1 MIEKQYLANRIANAN
16 EAELVAIVYEGLL
29 DSLNDGIDFLSI
41 KADKQFSRS
50 IEKSR
55 EILAQLLATLEGNT
69 EIANN
74 LRSLYLYINQ
84 LITDASI
91 NKDGEK
97 LELAIK
103 VVMPVY
109 EGWKELAR
117 KDSKNIDGE
126 NNSPGPQIV
135 AGMTYGK
142 GQLNDYVVND
152 DSKWKKG

>member
-16 EAELVAIVYEGLL
+16 EAELVAIVYEGLI
-29 DSLNDGIDFLSI
+29 DSLKDGIDFLSI
-41 KADKQFSRS
+41 NAEDRFNKS

-55 EILAQLLATLEGNT
+55 EILAELLSTLEGNT

-74 LRSLYLYINQ
+74 LRSLYFYINQ

-91 NKDGEK
+91 KKDAEK

-103 VVMPVY
+103 VITPVY
-109 EGWKELAR
+109 EGWKELGAR
-117 KDSKNIDGE
+117 EGGKDSEDA
-126 NNSPGPQIV
+126 PQGPQIV
-135 AGMTYGK
+135 AGITYGK
-142 GQLNDYVVND
+142 GQLNDYVVNN

>member
-16 EAELVAIVYEGLL
+16 EAELVAIVYEGLI
-29 DSLNDGIDFLSI
+29 DSLKDGIDFLSI
-41 KADKQFSRS
+41 NAEDRFNKS

-55 EILAQLLATLEGNT
+55 EILAELLSTLEGDT

-74 LRSLYLYINQ
+74 LRSLYFYINE

-91 NKDGEK
+91 DKDGEK

-103 VVMPVY
+103 IITPVY
-109 EGWKELAR
+109 EGWKELGTKEGGR
-117 KDSKNIDGE
+117 DLEDT
-126 NNSPGPQIV
+126 PQGPQIV
-135 AGMTYGK
+135 AGITYGK
-142 GQLNDYVVND
+142 GQLNDYVVNN

>member
-16 EAELVAIVYEGLL
+16 GAELVSIVYEGLI

-41 KADKQFSRS
+41 NEEDRFIKS

-55 EILAQLLATLEGNT
+55 EILAELLSTLEGDT

-74 LRSLYLYINQ
+74 LRSLYFYINE

-91 NKDGEK
+91 DKDGEK

-103 VVMPVY
+103 IITPVY
-109 EGWKELAR
+109 EGWKELGTKEGGR
-117 KDSKNIDGE
+117 DLEDT
-126 NNSPGPQIV
+126 PQGPQIV
-135 AGMTYGK
+135 AGITYGK
-142 GQLNDYVVND
+142 GQLNDYVVNN

>member
-16 EAELVAIVYEGLL
+16 GAELVSIVYEGLI

-41 KADKQFSRS
+41 NAEDRFNKS

-55 EILAQLLATLEGNT
+55 EILAELLSTLEGDT

-74 LRSLYLYINQ
+74 LRSLYFYINE

-91 NKDGEK
+91 DKDGEK

-103 VVMPVY
+103 IITPVY
-109 EGWKELAR
+109 EGWKELGTKEGGR
-117 KDSKNIDGE
+117 DLEDT
-126 NNSPGPQIV
+126 PQGPQIV
-135 AGMTYGK
+135 AGITYGK
-142 GQLNDYVVND
+142 GQLNDYVVNN

>member
-16 EAELVAIVYEGLL
+16 GAELVSIVYEGLI

-41 KADKQFSRS
+41 NEEDRFIKS

-55 EILAQLLATLEGNT
+55 EILAELLSTLEGDT

-74 LRSLYLYINQ
+74 LRSLYFYINE

-91 NKDGEK
+91 DKDGEK

-103 VVMPVY
+103 VITPVY
-109 EGWKELAR
+109 EGWKELGTKEGGR
-117 KDSKNIDGE
+117 DLEDT
-126 NNSPGPQIV
+126 PQGPQIV
-135 AGMTYGK
+135 AGITYGK
-142 GQLNDYVVND
+142 GQLNDYVVNN